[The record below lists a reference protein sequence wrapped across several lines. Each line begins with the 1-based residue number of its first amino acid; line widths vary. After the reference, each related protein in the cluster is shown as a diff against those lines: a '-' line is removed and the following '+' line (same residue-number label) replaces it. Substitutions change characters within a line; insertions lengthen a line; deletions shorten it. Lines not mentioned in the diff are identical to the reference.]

1 MINGRP
7 GATGPTAELLNFT
20 LARYVRLRLQKI
32 RTLNADLMSRS
43 GGLQRNSAQV
53 SQGGANASP
62 PESDRSLFQRL
73 FYPIRNIS
81 IGGQC
86 VCYGHAASFPYER
99 QLGYVV
105 RIRTARWRTAK

>member
-7 GATGPTAELLNFT
+7 GVTGPTAEL
-20 LARYVRLRLQKI
+20 I
-32 RTLNADLMSRS
+32 RTVNADLMSRS
-43 GGLQRNSAQV
+43 GRLQRNLAQV

-73 FYPIRNIS
+73 FYSIRNIS